1 MRVIVSGGTG
11 LIGRPLAASLAEDGH
26 EVFVLSR
33 KPDEVAGLPPTVRVE
48 GWDGRTSQGWGRLV
62 DGAGAVVNLAG
73 ETIAGESLQG
83 ILLKPWG
90 SDRKRRILESRVH
103 AGKAVT
109 EAIEAAQ
116 RKPAV
121 LIQASAVGYYGPL
134 EDQENTEETPA
145 GVDFLARTCVAWEA
159 SSQAVEG
166 MGVRRAIIRSGLVL
180 SGKGG
185 VLPVMTLPFRLLLGG
200 RLGSG
205 RQWVPWIHLAD
216 EVRAI
221 RFLLDTP
228 GAAGPFNLVAPRPV
242 TNAELSRVLGKV
254 LGRPSFL
261 PAPAFALRLVLGEK
275 ATLVLDGQRLIPKRL
290 TDLGFQFRFADPEVA
305 LKDLLASRS
314 RG

>member
-1 MRVIVSGGTG
+1 MRVIVLGGTG
-11 LIGRPLAASLAEDGH
+11 LIGRPLAANLAEDGH

-33 KPDEVAGLPPTVRVE
+33 RPGEVEGLPPTVRVE

-62 DGAGAVVNLAG
+62 DGADAVVNLAG

-90 SDRKRRILESRVH
+90 PDRKRRILDSRLH

-134 EDQENTEETPA
+134 EDEQKTEETPA

-159 SSQAVEG
+159 SSQVVEG

-185 VLPVMTLPFRLLLGG
+185 ILPVMALPFRLLAGG
-200 RLGSG
+200 RLGTG

-228 GAAGPFNLVAPRPV
+228 GAVGPFNLVAPRPV
-242 TNAELSRVLGKV
+242 TNAELSRALGKV

-261 PAPAFALRLVLGEK
+261 PIPAFALRLVLGEK

-290 TDLGFQFRFADPEVA
+290 TDLGFQFRFADAEPA
-305 LKDLLASRS
+305 LKDLLVSRS